1 MDKNT
6 LSLRDKETMPVS
18 SRPKF
23 RETKSPYLM
32 WEAAEFEHREKTK
45 DWYWVVWILGI
56 SGAIA
61 SYMTGNYTF
70 GTLLIIMTISVT
82 ILGSRRP
89 EMTQVK
95 MDEKSLIVNDK
106 IYLYSKME
114 SFNINRED
122 YKLIIK
128 RDSNVMPV
136 LVVPLNPN
144 IKAESLISFLSNF
157 IKEDPELAEPFF
169 EVLSEKLGL

>member
-23 RETKSPYLM
+23 RETKNPYLM
-32 WEAAEFEHREKTK
+32 WEAVEFEYKEKTK

-56 SGAIA
+56 SGVVAA
-61 SYMTGNYTF
+61 YMVGNYTF
-70 GTLLIIMTISVT
+70 GFLLILITISVT
-82 ILGSRRP
+82 LLGLRKP
-89 EMTQVK
+89 EMVQVK
-95 MDEKSLIVNDK
+95 MNEKGLVIK
-106 IYLYSKME
+106 EKAYPFSKME
-114 SFNINRED
+114 SFNINKED

-144 IKAESLISFLSNF
+144 IKTESLSNFLSNF
-157 IKEDPELAEPFF
+157 IKLDEDLHEPFF